1 MIQVPIRDVTKYKY
15 IILIDHI
22 MSSKWMQMQ
31 IEIGGT
37 LFACE
42 CLHIKLMEETKSK
55 LHDAF
60 A

>member
-1 MIQVPIRDVTKYKY
+1 
-15 IILIDHI
+15 